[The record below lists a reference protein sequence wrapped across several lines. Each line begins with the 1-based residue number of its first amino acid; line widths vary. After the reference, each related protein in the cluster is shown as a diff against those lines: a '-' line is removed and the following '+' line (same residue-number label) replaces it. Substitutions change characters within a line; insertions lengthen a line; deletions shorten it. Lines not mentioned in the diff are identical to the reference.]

1 MERNRCLKKDVVK
14 PIVQKVIPF
23 GRSKIN
29 LYLQRKCMRN
39 KNDME
44 EF

>member
-1 MERNRCLKKDVVK
+1 MEQNRCLKKDVVK

-29 LYLQRKCMRN
+29 SVFTEKMYEK
-39 KNDME
+39 
-44 EF
+44 